1 MTSEYEQARRS
12 KADALRERGLDPF
25 GGRFPD
31 AIPAAEARRRF
42 ETDGEGAPAR
52 VAGRVTG
59 LRTFGKLVFADLED
73 ASGRIQLAFHK
84 KTLPE
89 DEWAKVDLLDLADWV
104 GVDGRLITTRTGEIT
119 VEAKHLAILTK
130 SLLPPPE
137 KWHGLVD
144 VETRYRQRYVDL
156 FANPEVRETFLARSR
171 LISQVRRFLEARGFL
186 EVETPV
192 LQPIYG
198 GAAARPFVT
207 HHNTLDADF
216 YLRISPELYL
226 KRLLVGGMDRV
237 FEIARVFRNEGIST
251 RHNPEFTL
259 LEVYQ
264 ACADYTDMMDLVETM
279 VEGLAKSVTGGST
292 VVPWP
297 APREKGEG
305 EAEDSGAAPAEK
317 DSAGGAK
324 ENSAGGLR
332 TPRASG
338 GEDSRAAG
346 TETRRALSQ
355 GEPVEIDYATPWRR
369 ATYAD
374 LLQEHAGLALGDEP
388 AIRARAR
395 EMGIEESNK
404 HLDVVTHEIFE
415 RTVEHHL
422 VQPTFVMDWP
432 AGLCP
437 LTKRKADDPAIAERF
452 EPMVAGME
460 IGNAYTE
467 LNDPDVQ
474 EAALATQLAG
484 QDETMAVM
492 DTDFLEAL
500 KHGMPPA
507 GGLGIGLDRL
517 VMLLTGAPSIRDVVL
532 FPARRPEAGA

>member
-1 MTSEYEQARRS
+1 MTSEYEQARRK
-12 KADALRERGLDPF
+12 KADALRAMGLDPF

-42 ETDGEGAPAR
+42 ETAGEGTPVR
-52 VAGRVTG
+52 VAGRLTR

-73 ASGRIQLAFHK
+73 ASGRIQLAFHR

-104 GVDGRLITTRTGEIT
+104 GVDGRLVTTRTGEIT
-119 VEAKHLAILTK
+119 VEARRLAILTK
-130 SLLPPPE
+130 ALLPPPE

-144 VETRYRQRYVDL
+144 VEARYRQRQVDL
-156 FANPEVRETFLARSR
+156 FANPSVRETFLARSR
-171 LISQVRRFLEARGFL
+171 IIAEVRRFLQERGFV

-207 HHNTLDADF
+207 HHNTLHADF

-237 FEIARVFRNEGIST
+237 FEIGRVFRNEGIST

-259 LEVYQ
+259 LETYQ
-264 ACADYTDMMDLVETM
+264 AFADYRDMMDLVETM
-279 VEGLAKSVTGGST
+279 VEALARSVTGGAT

-297 APREKGEG
+297 VPGEKGDG
-305 EAEDSGAAPAEK
+305 EAEDS
-317 DSAGGAK
+317 D
-324 ENSAGGLR
+324 
-332 TPRASG
+332 
-338 GEDSRAAG
+338 AAG
-346 TETRRALSQ
+346 TETRRASME
-355 GEPVEIDYATPWRR
+355 GEGRRESVEIDYAAPWRR

-374 LLQEHAGLALGDEP
+374 LLAEHADLALGDEK
-388 AIRARAR
+388 AVRARGR
-395 EMGIEESNK
+395 RMGIEESNK

-415 RTVEHHL
+415 RTVEPNL
-422 VQPTFVMDWP
+422 IQPTFVMDWP

-437 LTKRKADDPAIAERF
+437 LTRRKAGDPAIAERF

-474 EAALATQLAG
+474 EQALARQLAG

-492 DTDFLEAL
+492 DTDFLQAL

-507 GGLGIGLDRL
+507 GGLGLGLDRL

-532 FPARRPEAGA
+532 FPARRPEANP

>member
-1 MTSEYEQARRS
+1 M
-12 KADALRERGLDPF
+12 
-25 GGRFPD
+25 
-31 AIPAAEARRRF
+31 
-42 ETDGEGAPAR
+42 
-52 VAGRVTG
+52 
-59 LRTFGKLVFADLED
+59 
-73 ASGRIQLAFHK
+73 
-84 KTLPE
+84 
-89 DEWAKVDLLDLADWV
+89 
-104 GVDGRLITTRTGEIT
+104 
-119 VEAKHLAILTK
+119 
-130 SLLPPPE
+130 
-137 KWHGLVD
+137 
-144 VETRYRQRYVDL
+144 DL

-171 LISQVRRFLEARGFL
+171 LISQVRRFLEERGFL

-237 FEIARVFRNEGIST
+237 FEVARVFRNEGIST
-251 RHNPEFTL
+251 RHNPEFSL

-264 ACADYTDMMDLVETM
+264 AYADYTDMMELVETM
-279 VEGLAKSVTGGST
+279 VEGLAKAVTGGST
-292 VVPWP
+292 VIPWP

-305 EAEDSGAAPAEK
+305 KASEEEQEDP
-317 DSAGGAK
+317 SA
-324 ENSAGGLR
+324 
-332 TPRASG
+332 T
-338 GEDSRAAG
+338 G
-346 TETRRALSQ
+346 TETRRAST
-355 GEPVEIDYATPWRR
+355 GADEAAEAGRAPVAIDYATPWRR
-369 ATYAD
+369 ATYTD

-388 AIRARAR
+388 AIRTRAR

-404 HLDVVTHEIFE
+404 HLDVITHEIFE

-422 VQPTFVMDWP
+422 VQPTFVLDWP

-437 LTKRKADDPAIAERF
+437 LTKRKADDPGIAERF

-474 EAALATQLAG
+474 EAALRTQLAG

-492 DTDFLEAL
+492 DTDFLAAL

-507 GGLGIGLDRL
+507 GGLGLGLDRI